1 MQVDKAAFTVKRVSR
16 TVYPE
21 TILGSLAD
29 SGNSRPPVLHAV
41 AVEDQHF
48 EDFYSYLPTYLLLC
62 ITKSAFCFLL

>member
-16 TVYPE
+16 TVFPE

-41 AVEDQHF
+41 AVEDQNF
-48 EDFYSYLPTYLLLC
+48 EDFYSYSPT
-62 ITKSAFCFLL
+62 